1 MAVGTEV
8 AHPVNILDGVSK
20 VPVAVSSKERGGGGD
35 SVVEVAAETEG
46 NMMAAITS
54 CSVTESHST
63 SLSSIAEV
71 RSEETQSVTSPST
84 SEEKVSCPI

>member
-20 VPVAVSSKERGGGGD
+20 VPVAVSSKE
-35 SVVEVAAETEG
+35 
-46 NMMAAITS
+46 MMAAITS